1 MPIAEPNVPA
11 LPVALGRCLDCR
23 ITSRLAL
30 QILLDEPCVKALFK
44 SQTSCHWCA
53 TYEQGRVAESDHIA
67 WPQDF
72 TLPGGDPAAR
82 VSSITTQPRPCGL
95 MSAGNVVTI
104 ASTTGP
110 SEEHTVAVQLEHPPH
125 AIVPRAS
132 VNASRLPKV
141 RWEPVRVGENVI
153 KRRKGCSRKRLKFK
167 NEGVTPRIKTLLLG
181 VHRET

>member
-53 TYEQGRVAESDHIA
+53 TYEQARVAESNHIA
-67 WPQDF
+67 WRDDLALRSWHPEAICIIKAAQAQA
-72 TLPGGDPAAR
+72 LLRMSPGY
-82 VSSITTQPRPCGL
+82 
-95 MSAGNVVTI
+95 VVTI

-125 AIVPRAS
+125 AIVPGAS

-153 KRRKGCSRKRLKFK
+153 K
-167 NEGVTPRIKTLLLG
+167 
-181 VHRET
+181 